1 VVLRA
6 VDIKIRIYLP
16 EFVFRLRVWIAL
28 RCRKMRWGY
37 PFRKIQLTRGQ
48 YAIVD
53 PERYE
58 ELAKYKWHVSW
69 SRGGKYA
76 VRPVRSKKGGK
87 YRQTIVRMHR
97 VIIGAREGEIVDHIN
112 HNGLDDRI
120 ANLRIATPR
129 QNNWNTRKRR
139 CNCSSKYK
147 GVHWSREMRKWRA
160 RIKFNGRT
168 ILIGD
173 YDDERAA
180 ARAYDVKARELFGE
194 FAWLNLAAGPGV
206 GRRQKLRKYI
216 RKRLIDRLRLGGKIQ
231 WLAKLVSSGYN

>member
-1 VVLRA
+1 
-6 VDIKIRIYLP
+6 
-16 EFVFRLRVWIAL
+16 VWIAL
-28 RCRKMRWGY
+28 RYRKQRYGY
-37 PFRKIQLTRGQ
+37 PFRKIPLTRGQ

-58 ELAKYKWHVSW
+58 ELAKHKWHVSW

-139 CNCSSKYK
+139 GNCSSKYK
-147 GVHWSREMRKWRA
+147 GVSRAKDEKKWRA
-160 RIKFNGRT
+160 RITFNGRS

-173 YDDERAA
+173 FVDERAA
-180 ARAYDVKARELFGE
+180 AMAYDAKARELFGE
-194 FAWLNLAAGPGV
+194 YASLNLAAGPSV
-206 GRRQKLRKYI
+206 S
-216 RKRLIDRLRLGGKIQ
+216 KRGKNSEI
-231 WLAKLVSSGYN
+231 A